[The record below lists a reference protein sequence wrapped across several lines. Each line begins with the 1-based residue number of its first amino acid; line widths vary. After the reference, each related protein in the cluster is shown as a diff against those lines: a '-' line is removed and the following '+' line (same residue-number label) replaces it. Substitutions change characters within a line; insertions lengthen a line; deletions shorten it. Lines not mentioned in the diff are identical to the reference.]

1 MHTRDTV
8 DSEPPASS
16 LPDSWPTETGRI
28 THARCFGRLRPR
40 APCYAA
46 ADTRGMEGRAAPVP
60 ASRPPSL
67 AASAGTDVQVPGWRG
82 GGVATSS
89 AGRGHRGHRHRAQ
102 AWRAFSLHLTS
113 CLCHPSATPSLLGAR
128 ATKHRW
134 TLQRG
139 RTSPHPSWFKGRK
152 QNSHFCAAVGLL
164 NWSK

>member
-1 MHTRDTV
+1 MHTHDTV

-28 THARCFGRLRPR
+28 THARCFGRPRRGLLVTQRQIPEAWREGQLRSLL
-40 APCYAA
+40 A
-46 ADTRGMEGRAAPVP
+46 GL
-60 ASRPPSL
+60 PPSPLLRGQTSRSL
-67 AASAGTDVQVPGWRG
+67 AGGAGASTLPLRD
-82 GGVATSS
+82 GVT
-89 AGRGHRGHRHRAQ
+89 GVTGIVHE

-128 ATKHRW
+128 AIKHRW

>member
-1 MHTRDTV
+1 MHARDTV

-28 THARCFGRLRPR
+28 THAHCFGRPRPR

-46 ADTRGMEGRAAPVP
+46 ADTRGVEGRAAPVP

-67 AASAGTDVQVPGWRG
+67 AASAGTDVQAPGWRG
-82 GGVATSS
+82 GGVDTSS

-113 CLCHPSATPSLLGAR
+113 CLCHPSATPSLLGDEPHADPT
-128 ATKHRW
+128 AGADVTPSQLVQGQKTKQPFLCRCRF
-134 TLQRG
+134 TKL
-139 RTSPHPSWFKGRK
+139 
-152 QNSHFCAAVGLL
+152 V
-164 NWSK
+164 